1 MEVQL
6 VLCSRQACNKSIFF
20 VSIHKFMMM
29 MVREWQLMICSSS
42 SLIIRCW
49 RKRAL
54 INHPYMIKLISS
66 WGSLEIQKVLLTLNE
81 SSKTQDLEIYTW
93 EKNTHTQFTVHKVAS
108 WCWGD
113 AGQLKKVLICFL
125 CERSHENETQKPKGK
140 LSQSWLGTGH
150 VQSSSVRY
158 SAWRQRTISS
168 LLVSQPSSIYQESK
182 DMWWL
187 HDAYSKQLKGSPPG
201 L

>member
-1 MEVQL
+1 
-6 VLCSRQACNKSIFF
+6 
-20 VSIHKFMMM
+20 MMM

-42 SLIIRCW
+42 SLIIPCW

-81 SSKTQDLEIYTW
+81 SSKTQALEIYTW
-93 EKNTHTQFTVHKVAS
+93 KKTHTHSSLYIKLLH

-113 AGQLKKVLICFL
+113 AGQLKKVLICSL
-125 CERSHENETQKPKGK
+125 CERSHENKTQKPKGK

-158 SAWRQRTISS
+158 SAWRQRTMSS
-168 LLVSQPSSIYQESK
+168 LLVSQPSSIYQES
-182 DMWWL
+182 
-187 HDAYSKQLKGSPPG
+187 
-201 L
+201 